1 MDSSLPTK
9 RSYLALLRGVNVG
22 GRNKLAM
29 SALSERLTDLGLEDV
44 STVLASGNVLLRSSK
59 PARTLGQQIESVLV
73 EDFGLDQDPVK
84 VLVLTAAQV
93 KAVVAGKPDRFGD
106 EPDTYHCDA
115 IFLMGISA
123 SSAMTAFNPRE
134 GVDRIWPGDGVIYSQ
149 RLSAQRT
156 KSRLSTVMS
165 SPLYKSMTIR
175 SWSTTIKLANR
186 LSVLDGSG

>member
-1 MDSSLPTK
+1 V

-22 GRNKLAM
+22 GKNAVAM
-29 SALSERLTDLGLEDV
+29 SALSTRLTGLGFEDV
-44 STVLASGNVLLRSSK
+44 STFLATGNVLLRSSK
-59 PARTLGQQIESVLV
+59 SARMLGQQIESVLV

-93 KAVVAGKPDRFGD
+93 KGVVDGKPDRFGD

-123 SSAMTAFNPRE
+123 SRAMTAFNPRA
-134 GVDRIWPGDGVIYSQ
+134 GVDQVWPGDGVIYSR

-156 KSRLSTVMS
+156 KSRLSTAMS

-175 SWSTTIKLANR
+175 SWSTTVELGNR
-186 LSVLDGSG
+186 IGDLDSSR

>member
-59 PARTLGQQIESVLV
+59 PGQKLGQEIESVLV
-73 EDFGLDQDPVK
+73 EDLGLRQDPVK

-93 KAVVAGKPDRFGD
+93 KAVVEDRPDRFGD
-106 EPDTYHCDA
+106 EPDTYYCDA

-156 KSRLSTVMS
+156 KSRLSTVIS

-186 LSVLDGSG
+186 LSALDASG